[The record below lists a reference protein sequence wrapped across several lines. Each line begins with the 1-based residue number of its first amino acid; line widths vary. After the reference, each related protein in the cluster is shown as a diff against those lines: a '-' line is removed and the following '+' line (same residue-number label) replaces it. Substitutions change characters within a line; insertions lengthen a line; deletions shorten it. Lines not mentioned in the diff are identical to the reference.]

1 MRTRSYVSTAGK
13 SITKITE
20 HILHLTEM
28 IKVKNKKGHNKNQT
42 TNNGKKGKA
51 KSHWGF
57 CINVALDI
65 APFIYSHVTLL

>member
-51 KSHWGF
+51 KSH
-57 CINVALDI
+57 
-65 APFIYSHVTLL
+65 